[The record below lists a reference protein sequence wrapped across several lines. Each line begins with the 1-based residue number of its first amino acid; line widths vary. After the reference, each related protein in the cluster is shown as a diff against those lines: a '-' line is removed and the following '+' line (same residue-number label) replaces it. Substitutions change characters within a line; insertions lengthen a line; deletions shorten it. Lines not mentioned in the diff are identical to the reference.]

1 MTFLEFR
8 KCVNFSTFPTDGNI
22 LLKAL
27 YHDAKGDWET
37 AHDIAQSREG
47 ILLYD
52 RLHAYLHRKEGDD
65 WNANYWYNR
74 VETIMPTVSLA
85 EEWTQLLTLFLE
97 NQ

>member
-1 MTFLEFR
+1 
-8 KCVNFSTFPTDGNI
+8 VDSSTFPTDGNI

-52 RLHAYLHRKEGDD
+52 HLHAYLHRKEGDD

-74 VETIMPTVSLA
+74 AETIMPTVSLA